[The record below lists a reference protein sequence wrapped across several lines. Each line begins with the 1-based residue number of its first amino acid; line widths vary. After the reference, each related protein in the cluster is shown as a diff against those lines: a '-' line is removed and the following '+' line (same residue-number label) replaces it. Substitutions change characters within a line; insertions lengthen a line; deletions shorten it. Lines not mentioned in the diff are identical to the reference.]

1 MAIESNPDIHHGH
14 HQNRS
19 VPIPDR
25 TVPMAEFQNKS
36 YETVL
41 NPVLSYQKPRTAH
54 RTESTKPHFYRKV
67 SAIPYMPK

>member
-1 MAIESNPDIHHGH
+1 
-14 HQNRS
+14 
-19 VPIPDR
+19 
-25 TVPMAEFQNKS
+25 MAEFQNKS